1 MKRMLMALMAV
12 TVMFSTPSFADEGKK
27 GKKDEK
33 KGATPTSFAI
43 RRTRGGSNF
52 RPFGEALRR
61 FPYRIVSL
69 I

>member
-1 MKRMLMALMAV
+1 
-12 TVMFSTPSFADEGKK
+12 MFSTPFFADEGKK

-43 RRTRGGSNF
+43 RRMRGGSNF